1 MGRNNFSNG
10 PLQYLGDSM
19 GTMNKALKGMNLDKI
34 GPMLRGECEWGGR
47 DRKRWKRLIIF
58 YTLYYIGI
66 FGLFFLVVYWFNLG
80 TQAGSDGK
88 RPLLHGRGIQS
99 PGINYQPRLANG
111 NSDHKEHIDN
121 YHRDIDSQTAF
132 VYKSNS
138 GGHKIY
144 SNQMK
149 MFIESEFGK
158 DTTFDQAYGT
168 DENGEKVDWGD
179 CTEAKEFGFKD
190 DKPCLFFRVNKV
202 IDWSPIGIFAEDIEA
217 AFSHDDSNILSSEGY
232 CSAAR
237 FQEYCK
243 TDKGKE
249 AIKKIKSEIFSADE
263 TRPVDETYNAPFV
276 KCLGYKGADKVQIK
290 TYPANGRL
298 AWTEAFKGKDSTE
311 GRAGRSIFAPRTQ
324 SVSNKY
330 KSPLVAVQFD
340 FSHDGAKNTDAL
352 FHCFMFDRNME
363 IETRKQ
369 ASGMVKLAA
378 RVNK

>member
-1 MGRNNFSNG
+1 
-10 PLQYLGDSM
+10 M
-19 GTMNKALKGMNLDKI
+19 GTMNEALKGMNLDKI

-80 TQAGSDGK
+80 TQSGSDGK

-99 PGINYQPRLANG
+99 PGINYQPRLANE
-111 NSDHKEHIDN
+111 NSDHKEHIDS

-132 VYKSNS
+132 VYRSNS
-138 GGHKIY
+138 GNHKIY
-144 SNQMK
+144 ADQMK
-149 MFIESEFGK
+149 AFIKAETGK
-158 DTTFDQAYGT
+158 DTFEEAYGI
-168 DENGEKVDWGD
+168 DSNGTAVDWGD
-179 CTEAKEFGFKD
+179 CTEERDFGFKD

-202 IDWSPIGIFAEDIEA
+202 IDWNPLGIFAEDIEA

-232 CSAAR
+232 CSADR

-243 TDKGKE
+243 TDRGKND
-249 AIKKIKSEIFSADE
+249 IQRIKSEIFSDLE
-263 TRPVDETYNAPFV
+263 SDVEKTYNAPFV
-276 KCLGYKGADKVQIK
+276 KCLGYKGADKVKIT
-290 TYPANGRL
+290 TYPQNGRL
-298 AWTEAFKGKDSTE
+298 PWTEPFKGKDSTE
-311 GRAGRSIFAPRTQ
+311 GRAGRSIFVPRTAETAI
-324 SVSNKY
+324 KY
-330 KSPLVAVQFD
+330 ISPLVAVQFD
-340 FSHDGAKNTDAL
+340 FTDADAKNTDAL

-378 RVNK
+378 RVNKS